1 MVLVSFGNS
10 VYSRKGI
17 YKRGV
22 SRGKRGKVME
32 KGKSSKRMAKIIVPL
47 LIIAIIII
55 GICVWYF
62 QFKKPYDAAVNDF
75 NAAAEQVNEKNSEL
89 DDAISAAQAVLDA
102 GEKPYDS
109 QTVSS
114 LTTAI
119 ADANAVRRD
128 VPDLPENKDDIIKA
142 SNTLLEPLDY
152 SDTISSLN
160 ENQAALETSIQQM
173 KQITNPSEDFIVQR
187 LQEIDAISG
196 YQAVTEDH
204 DPNGN
209 LNKQGGYTAAI
220 YFSSPF
226 INQDEIYGTDIVDK
240 GTDCGGCIEVYSSS
254 EDAEAR
260 NEYLAAFDGAGILN
274 SGSHTVLG
282 TIVIRTSAKLTAT
295 QQNDL
300 TQKITDKLLELK

>member
-1 MVLVSFGNS
+1 
-10 VYSRKGI
+10 
-17 YKRGV
+17 
-22 SRGKRGKVME
+22 ME
-32 KGKSSKRMAKIIVPL
+32 KGESSKKMAKIIVLL

-75 NAAAEQVNEKNSEL
+75 NVAAQQVNEKNSEL
-89 DDAISAAQAVLDA
+89 DDAISTAQAVLDS

-109 QTVSS
+109 QTVSN

-142 SNTLLEPLDY
+142 SSALLEPLDY
-152 SDTISSLN
+152 SDTIASLN

-282 TIVIRTSAKLTAT
+282 TIVIRTSAELTAT

-300 TQKITDKLLELK
+300 TQKITDKMLELK